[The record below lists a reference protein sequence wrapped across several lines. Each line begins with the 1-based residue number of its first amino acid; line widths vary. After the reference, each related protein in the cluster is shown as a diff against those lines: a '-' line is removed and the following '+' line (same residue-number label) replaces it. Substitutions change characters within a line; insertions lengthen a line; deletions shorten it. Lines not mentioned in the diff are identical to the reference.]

1 MDLRN
6 YSRITSNLK
15 SEALNMIIDPDSPED
30 EDLED

>member
-1 MDLRN
+1 MDLKD
-6 YSRITSNLK
+6 YSHIISILI